1 MIGSEA
7 FEAIWGRKK
16 KKAVYMKELGVGLH
30 DLMRS
35 LPNLCNSMDFM
46 KEKTRGKK
54 HISAQARHP

>member
-1 MIGSEA
+1 LRPSGE
-7 FEAIWGRKK
+7 GKR

-35 LPNLCNSMDFM
+35 LPNPCNSMDFM
-46 KEKTRGKK
+46 KEKTRGRK